1 MYLNN
6 YVTKQ
11 NRFRFNEYASG
22 IKEELLNQAIPTKS
36 NSRNFYEK
44 KYNELLCKYL
54 DKINIFNY
62 NVICVQFI
70 HDIYELMPVYDTM

>member
-22 IKEELLNQAIPTKS
+22 IKEELLNQAISTQS
-36 NSRNFYEK
+36 SSRKFYET

-54 DKINIFNY
+54 DMINIFNY
-62 NVICVQFI
+62 NVVCVQFI
-70 HDIYELMPVYDTM
+70 HDIYELMPVYDTV